1 MTFVAL
7 VIAGMFLGIGGTFAY
22 LGYFVNGYILPFEQI
37 VECLT
42 K

>member
-1 MTFVAL
+1 MTGVAL

-22 LGYFVNGYILPFEQI
+22 MLYFVNGYILPFETL
-37 VECLT
+37 VECFT